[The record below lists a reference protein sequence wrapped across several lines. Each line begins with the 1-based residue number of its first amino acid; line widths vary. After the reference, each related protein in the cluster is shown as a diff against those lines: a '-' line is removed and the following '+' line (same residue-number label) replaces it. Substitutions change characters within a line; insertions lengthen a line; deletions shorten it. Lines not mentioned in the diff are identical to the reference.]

1 MNSRSTPGSALGA
14 ARAVFA
20 RDLTRAWRRRSEI
33 LQPLV
38 FFAITVYLFPLAI
51 GPSEQTLRVLLPSIC
66 WVAVLLSMT
75 LTLPEVFAADHA
87 DGSLELLALSPQP
100 LALLALMK
108 AAAHWLTSAAPLLVL
123 GGLLCALFGL
133 DAVTLRALLLGLL
146 LGSPVL
152 SLIGALASALT
163 VGLRG
168 GTLLLAL
175 ITLPMYIPVLIF
187 GTSAARNAALGLPVE
202 AEMFLLS
209 GLSVLALTLTPWATA
224 AALRARLG

>member
-1 MNSRSTPGSALGA
+1 MTATGDGSALDA
-14 ARAVFA
+14 ALAVLH
-20 RDLTRAWRRRSEI
+20 RDLTRAWRRRAEI

-51 GPSEQTLRVLLPSIC
+51 GPAEQTLRTLLPAIV
-66 WVAVLLSMT
+66 WVTVLLSMS
-75 LTLPEVFAADHA
+75 LTLPDVFAADHA
-87 DGSLELLALSPQP
+87 DGSLDLLALSPQP
-100 LALLALMK
+100 LALLVLAK
-108 AAAHWLTSAAPLLVL
+108 VIAHWLIGAAPLL
-123 GGLLCALFGL
+123 GLAAAMCAVFGV
-133 DAVTLRALLLGLL
+133 DVHTLRALLLGLL

-152 SLIGALASALT
+152 SLIGALGSALT

-187 GTSAARNAALGLPVE
+187 GTSAARNASLGLPVE
-202 AEMFLLS
+202 AEMYLLS

>member
-1 MNSRSTPGSALGA
+1 MSGGTAPAA
-14 ARAVFA
+14 ARAVLR
-20 RDLTRAWRRRSEI
+20 RDLARAWRRRGEI

-51 GPSEQTLRVLLPSIC
+51 GPAVETLRVLLPSIV

-87 DGSLELLALSPQP
+87 DGSLDLLALSPHP
-100 LALLALMK
+100 LPLLVLMK
-108 AAAHWLTSAAPLLVL
+108 ACAHWLTGAAPLLVL
-123 GGLLCALFGL
+123 GTALGAVFGL
-133 DAVTLRALLLGLL
+133 DAATLRALVLGLL

-152 SLIGALASALT
+152 SLVGALASALT

-187 GTSAARNAALGLPVE
+187 GTSAARNAALGLPAS

-209 GLSVLALTLTPWATA
+209 GLSVLALTLTPWGTA

>member
-1 MNSRSTPGSALGA
+1 MSGGTALGA
-14 ARAVFA
+14 ARAVLR
-20 RDLTRAWRRRSEI
+20 RDLTRSWRRRGEI

-51 GPSEQTLRVLLPSIC
+51 GPAEQTLRVLLPAIV

-87 DGSLELLALSPQP
+87 DGSLDQLALSPHP
-100 LALLALMK
+100 LPLLVLMK
-108 AAAHWLTSAAPLLVL
+108 ACAHWLTGAAPVLVL
-123 GGLLCALFGL
+123 GTALGALFGL
-133 DAVTLRALLLGLL
+133 DAPTLGALVLGLL

-152 SLIGALASALT
+152 SLVGALASALT

-187 GTSAARNAALGLPVE
+187 GTSAARNAALGLPTA
-202 AEMFLLS
+202 AEMYLLS
-209 GLSVLALTLTPWATA
+209 GLSVLALTLTPWGTA

>member
-1 MNSRSTPGSALGA
+1 MSDATPSGALAAAGA
-14 ARAVFA
+14 VLG
-20 RDLTRAWRRRSEI
+20 RDLTRAWRRRSEV

-38 FFAITVYLFPLAI
+38 FFSITVYLFPLAI
-51 GPSEQTLRVLLPSIC
+51 GPAEQTLRMLLPAIV

-75 LTLPEVFAADHA
+75 LTLPDVFAADYA
-87 DGSLELLALSPQP
+87 DGSLDLLALSPQP
-100 LALLALMK
+100 LALLVLAK
-108 AAAHWLTSAAPLLVL
+108 ACAHWLIGAAPLLVIAAA
-123 GGLLCALFGL
+123 LCAVFGL
-133 DAVTLRALLLGLL
+133 ETYTLRALLLGLM

-152 SLIGALASALT
+152 SLLGALASALT

-187 GTSAARNAALGLPVE
+187 GTSAARNASLGLPVE
-202 AEMFLLS
+202 AEMYLLA
-209 GLSVLALTLTPWATA
+209 GLSMLALTLTPWATA

>member
-1 MNSRSTPGSALGA
+1 MSNPALTA
-14 ARAVFA
+14 ARAVLA
-20 RDLTRAWRRRSEI
+20 RDLLRAWRRRGEI
-33 LQPLV
+33 VQPLV
-38 FFAITVYLFPLAI
+38 FFTITVYLFPLAI
-51 GPSEQTLRVLLPSIC
+51 GPAHDTLRVLLPSIV

-75 LTLPEVFAADHA
+75 LTLPDVFAADHA
-87 DGSLELLALSPQP
+87 DGSLDHLALSPHP
-100 LALLALMK
+100 LALLVLMK
-108 AAAHWLTSAAPLLVL
+108 AGAHWLTGAAPLLVL
-123 GGLLCALFGL
+123 GGLLCAVFGL
-133 DAVTLRALLLGLL
+133 ETYTLRALLLGLL

-152 SLIGALASALT
+152 SLIGTLASALT

-175 ITLPMYIPVLIF
+175 LTLPMYIPVLIF
-187 GTSAARNAALGLPVE
+187 GTSAARNAALGIPVQ

>member
-1 MNSRSTPGSALGA
+1 MTPGAVDAAL
-14 ARAVFA
+14 AVLG
-20 RDLTRAWRRRSEI
+20 RDLIRAWRRRAEI

-51 GPSEQTLRVLLPSIC
+51 GPAEQTLRTLLPAIV

-75 LTLPEVFAADHA
+75 LTLPEVFATDYA
-87 DGSLELLALSPQP
+87 DGSLDLLALSPQP
-100 LALLALMK
+100 LALLVLMK
-108 AAAHWLTSAAPLLVL
+108 ALAHWLVGAAPLLIL
-123 GGLLCALFGL
+123 GGAMCAVFGL
-133 DAVTLRALLLGLL
+133 ETYTLRALLLGLL

-187 GTSAARNAALGLPVE
+187 GTSAARNASLGLPVE
-202 AEMFLLS
+202 AEMYLLS
-209 GLSVLALTLTPWATA
+209 GLSVLALTLSPWATA

>member
-1 MNSRSTPGSALGA
+1 MKPGAVDA
-14 ARAVFA
+14 ARAVLG
-20 RDLTRAWRRRSEI
+20 RDLTRAWRRRGEV

-38 FFAITVYLFPLAI
+38 FFTITVYLFPLAI
-51 GPSEQTLRVLLPSIC
+51 GPAEQTLRTLLPAIV

-75 LTLPEVFAADHA
+75 LTLPDVFAADHA
-87 DGSLELLALSPQP
+87 EGSLDLLALSPQP
-100 LALLALMK
+100 LALLVLMK
-108 AAAHWLTSAAPLLVL
+108 ALAHWLVGAAPLLVL
-123 GGLLCALFGL
+123 GGAMCAVFGL
-133 DAVTLRALLLGLL
+133 ETYTLRALLLGLV
-146 LGSPVL
+146 LGSPML

-202 AEMFLLS
+202 AEMYLLS

>member
-1 MNSRSTPGSALGA
+1 MSAVAQGTAIDAALAVLG
-14 ARAVFA
+14 
-20 RDLTRAWRRRSEI
+20 RDLTRAWRRRGEI

-51 GPSEQTLRVLLPSIC
+51 GPAEQTLRTLLPAIV
-66 WVAVLLSMT
+66 WVAVLLSMS
-75 LTLPEVFAADHA
+75 LTLPDVFAADYA
-87 DGSLELLALSPQP
+87 DGSLDLFALSPQP
-100 LALLALMK
+100 LALLVLTK
-108 AAAHWLTSAAPLLVL
+108 AVAHWLIGAAPLLVL
-123 GGLLCALFGL
+123 AAAMCSVFGV
-133 DAVTLRALLLGLL
+133 DAHTLRALLIGLL

-152 SLIGALASALT
+152 SLLGALGSALT

-187 GTSAARNAALGLPVE
+187 GTSAARNASLGLPVE
-202 AEMFLLS
+202 AEMYLLS